1 MQASPR
7 CGFAMTT
14 LLYYAPGSASFL
26 VHWLLIE
33 FGMDYE
39 LRLVDFDNDAQNSPE
54 YLALNPTGVVPTLVI
69 DGKPLHEAP
78 ALALWLAERHPQSGL
93 APGPDDP
100 RRFALLQWMFDLA
113 NEVQP
118 LVRQWWFPDPV
129 AGPEQREAVKAH
141 AGRRVAAHWRRIDAH
156 VAKHG
161 PFLLGAAPTVPD
173 FFLVL
178 LMRIG
183 RKMETPA
190 LDFPHLAELARRMT
204 QRPSFRTLYAAE
216 GLSEWP

>member
-1 MQASPR
+1 
-7 CGFAMTT
+7 MTT

-39 LRLVDFDNDAQNSPE
+39 LRLVDFDSDAQKSPD
-54 YLALNPTGVVPTLVI
+54 YLALNPNGVVPTLVI

-156 VAKHG
+156 LATHG
-161 PFLLGAAPTVPD
+161 PFLLGAEPTVPD

-190 LDFPHLAELARRMT
+190 LNFPQLAELARRMT
-204 QRPSFRTLYAAE
+204 ARPTFATLYQRE
-216 GLSEWP
+216 GLGEWP